1 MAKAKTQ
8 PSSAPPHDVPI
19 EQTIGLVDY
28 EGRGEPKYRN
38 PDETRRW
45 KRIWE
50 RVTLPSP
57 P

>member
-1 MAKAKTQ
+1 MAKAKNR
-8 PSSAPPHDVPI
+8 PPSAPPPGIPLD
-19 EQTIGLVDY
+19 QTIGPIDY
-28 EGRGEPKYRN
+28 EGRGAPKYRN
-38 PDETRRW
+38 PDESRRW